1 MFFCQGRKNDKTI
14 ESMGN
19 SRFSLGQ
26 GLGPVYFS
34 QEIIVTHVPVCKNP
48 DGETGE
54 SKLIYLYSIVK
65 LYKT

>member
-1 MFFCQGRKNDKTI
+1 M
-14 ESMGN
+14 
-19 SRFSLGQ
+19 GQ

-34 QEIIVTHVPVCKNP
+34 QETIVTHVPVCKNP
-48 DGETGE
+48 DGETDE